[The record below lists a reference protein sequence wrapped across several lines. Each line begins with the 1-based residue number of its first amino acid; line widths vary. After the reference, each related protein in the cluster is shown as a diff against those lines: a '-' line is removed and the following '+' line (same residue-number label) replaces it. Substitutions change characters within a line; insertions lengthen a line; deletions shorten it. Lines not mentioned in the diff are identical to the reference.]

1 MILSPPERIAE
12 LRGAGVWPDL
22 RFGDLLKRN
31 ASSRPLR
38 EAIVDPPNRPDVT
51 GSVARRIGWGELQQ
65 AVDRLAGWLAHHG
78 IESDQVVLMQMAN
91 TWEQLAVYLACFELG
106 AIVSPVPALYREHEL
121 GLIARQTDAVAFVT
135 NRRIGTTDHLTL
147 AARVVGQ
154 CPSLR
159 TLIVEGL
166 EPGASGSGLPRVPRT
181 LALDTMLVQD
191 PPSRVSR
198 SERGT
203 PSADDVVTIVWTSGS
218 EGRPKGVPRSHAQW
232 LASLHTIADACRM
245 VDGIRLLAARPLVTH
260 GAMHG
265 TIMPWLSRCGT
276 AVLHQPF
283 SLELY
288 ARQLREEAIG
298 FTSIAPAILVSLL
311 SRPELLEGV
320 DFKRLST
327 IGSGSAPLS
336 PAVIEEFERRF
347 GARIVN
353 FFGSTEGVSLA
364 STPQDVPDP
373 AQRASLF
380 PRLGAEGYDWDY
392 PLVPGLQTRL
402 VDPVSEKLIDTAGV
416 PGELRI
422 RGPVVFDGYYRDM
435 ELSARAFDASG
446 YYRSGDL
453 FELAGERCEY
463 FRYVGRIKD
472 IIVRGGF
479 NISAVEVESL
489 VAAYPGVKEVGVV
502 GLPDPRLGERVCA
515 FIAMRPG
522 QAAPTLESLTRFM
535 RDEQHVSNLKLPERL
550 EIHDAL
556 PRNANTKID
565 KAQLRALLDDTR

>member
-1 MILSPPERIAE
+1 MILSPPERIAQM
-12 LRGAGVWPDL
+12 RAAGVWPDL
-22 RFGDLLKRN
+22 RFGDLLRKN
-31 ASSRPLR
+31 ASSQPLR
-38 EAIVDPPNRPDVT
+38 EAVVDPPNRPEVT
-51 GSVARRIGWGELQQ
+51 GSAARRILWGELHQ
-65 AVDRLAGWLAHHG
+65 AVDRLAGWLTHHG
-78 IESDQVVLMQMAN
+78 IEADQVVLMQMAN
-91 TWEQLAVYLACFELG
+91 TWEQLAVYLACFEIG

-121 GLIARQTDAVAFVT
+121 GLIARHTDAVAFVT
-135 NRRIGTTDHLTL
+135 NGRIGATDHLAL
-147 AARVVGQ
+147 AARVAGE
-154 CPSLR
+154 CPTLR
-159 TLIVEGL
+159 TLIVAGPAHRAD
-166 EPGASGSGLPRVPRT
+166 EPTRSAAPRII
-181 LALDTMLVQD
+181 ALDAMLAHD
-191 PPSRVSR
+191 PPAQAITAKRQPP
-198 SERGT
+198 G
-203 PSADDVVTIVWTSGS
+203 ADDVVTIVWTSGS

-245 VDGIRLLAARPLVTH
+245 TDGIRLLSARPLVTH

-288 ARQLREEAIG
+288 ARQLREESIG

-320 DFKRLST
+320 DFKRLAT

-336 PAVIEEFERRF
+336 PAVIEEFERRT
-347 GARIVN
+347 GAKIVN

-373 AQRASLF
+373 AQRATRF
-380 PRLGAEGYDWDY
+380 PRLGAEGYQWDY

-402 VDPVSEKLIDTAGV
+402 VDPASEQPIVTRGV

-422 RGPVVFDGYYRDM
+422 RGPVVFDGYFRDP
-435 ELSARAFDASG
+435 ELSARAFDDAG

-479 NISAVEVESL
+479 NVSAVEVESL

-502 GLPDPRLGERVCA
+502 GVPDPRLGERVCA
-515 FIAMRPG
+515 FVAMRPG
-522 QAAPTLESLTRFM
+522 QAAPTLEMLTRFM
-535 RDEQHVSNLKLPERL
+535 RDEQHVSKLKLPERL
-550 EIHDAL
+550 EIVEAL

-565 KAQLRALLDDTR
+565 KARLRALLDGVG

>member
-1 MILSPPERIAE
+1 MILSPPDRIATM
-12 LRGAGVWPDL
+12 RAAGVWPDL
-22 RFGDLLKRN
+22 RFGELLERN
-31 ASSRPLR
+31 AARHPLR
-38 EAIVDPPNRPDVT
+38 EAIVDPPNRPEVT
-51 GSVARRIGWGELQQ
+51 GSAARRLHWAELRQS
-65 AVDRLAGWLAHHG
+65 VLRLAGWLRHHG
-78 IESDQVVLMQMAN
+78 IEADQVVLVQMAN
-91 TWEQLAVYLACFELG
+91 TWEQLAVYLACFEIG

-121 GLIARQTDAVAFVT
+121 GLIARQTEATAFVT
-135 NRRIGTTDHLTL
+135 NRRIGATDHQAL
-147 AARVVGQ
+147 AERVAAGN
-154 CPSLR
+154 PAMR
-159 TLIVEGL
+159 TLIIEG
-166 EPGASGSGLPRVPRT
+166 ECEAYASGPCRSLSLERM
-181 LALDTMLVQD
+181 LLDD
-191 PPSRVSR
+191 PPGPADALQARR
-198 SERGT
+198 
-203 PSADDVVTIVWTSGS
+203 PCADDVVTIVWTSGS

-232 LASLHTIADACRM
+232 LASLDTIADACGM
-245 VDGIRLLAARPLVTH
+245 GDGVRLLSARPLVTH

-288 ARQLREEAIG
+288 TSQLREEAIG

-311 SRPELLEGV
+311 SRPELLAGV
-320 DFKRLST
+320 DFTRLST

-373 AQRASLF
+373 AQRATLF
-380 PRLGAEGYDWDY
+380 PRLGADGYDWDY

-402 VDPVSEKLIDTAGV
+402 VDPATEQPIETAGT

-422 RGPVVFDGYYRDM
+422 RGPVVFDGYFRDP
-435 ELSARAFDASG
+435 ELTARAFDAEG

-479 NISAVEVESL
+479 NISAVEIESL
-489 VAAYPGVKEVGVV
+489 VAAYPGVKEVGVI
-502 GLPDPRLGERVCA
+502 GMPDQRLGERVCA
-515 FIAMRPG
+515 CVAMRPE
-522 QAAPTLESLTRFM
+522 QPAPSLEALTRFM
-535 RDEQHVSNLKLPERL
+535 RETQHVSKLKLPERL
-550 EIHDAL
+550 VIVEAL
-556 PRNANTKID
+556 PRNANTKVD
-565 KAQLRALLDDTR
+565 KGRLRAMLDAAG